1 MPSEDYP
8 PSSDEEESDFRGVG
22 GHPSS
27 GNVHF
32 LPPRFD
38 EILEINVESL
48 LGTTFELRLSA
59 STTIGRIK
67 SRLQGSEGIAK
78 QHLHLLH
85 RGTWTW
91 INGVQKFDPVEW
103 KMLKDFTYKPE
114 VLATTCMDPSWPT
127 LI

>member
-8 PSSDEEESDFRGVG
+8 PSSDDEESDFRGVG
-22 GHPSS
+22 GHPAS

-32 LPPRFD
+32 MPPRFD

-85 RGTWTW
+85 RGRWTR
-91 INGVQKFDPVEW
+91 INRFLKFDPV
-103 KMLKDFTYKPE
+103 KQALLRD
-114 VLATTCMDPSWPT
+114 VS
-127 LI
+127 

>member
-1 MPSEDYP
+1 MPSEEYP
-8 PSSDEEESDFRGVG
+8 PSSDEESDFLSRSN
-22 GHPSS
+22 PT

-59 STTIGRIK
+59 NTTIGRIK

-85 RGTWTW
+85 RGVYHNTFSDDTFAWASAMGGGTVGQ
-91 INGVQKFDPVEW
+91 I
-103 KMLKDFTYKPE
+103 
-114 VLATTCMDPSWPT
+114 
-127 LI
+127 

>member
-1 MPSEDYP
+1 MPSEEYP
-8 PSSDEEESDFRGVG
+8 PSSDEESDFLSRSN
-22 GHPSS
+22 PT

-59 STTIGRIK
+59 NTTIGRIK

-85 RGTWTW
+85 RGVYHNILSDNTFAWAFAMGGAQW
-91 INGVQKFDPVEW
+91 GRSHNFVQPISTDTRSF
-103 KMLKDFTYKPE
+103 
-114 VLATTCMDPSWPT
+114 
-127 LI
+127 